1 MLSSDGIH
9 PNQTGYNW
17 MGDTWY
23 SVISSYFPWRSARRP
38 RPAGH
43 GRRRSSLYWFKNEK
57 SARFSRRW

>member
-23 SVISSYFPWRSARRP
+23 ATV
-38 RPAGH
+38 G
-43 GRRRSSLYWFKNEK
+43 SLFN
-57 SARFSRRW
+57 